1 MTFAYD
7 GAFTINLVNKGTVN
21 VSVFSDSLLV
31 IVDLLMSLLIMY
43 IDHELPNFLH
53 SYIIQ
58 LGLQLR
64 KIVGSW

>member
-31 IVDLLMSLLIMY
+31 IVDLFGVSG
-43 IDHELPNFLH
+43 DTN
-53 SYIIQ
+53 
-58 LGLQLR
+58 
-64 KIVGSW
+64 